1 MNLQKRQIRAARKA
15 KANRLERW
23 NGVPVTPSKHKVL
36 RQSTNVAARLPR
48 NPVPKFTMEATGR
61 FLRTVVIKAG
71 QRVTQM
77 IPILK
82 RVKVEEPS

>member
-1 MNLQKRQIRAARKA
+1 MNTQKRAIRAKRKA

-23 NGVPVTPSKHKVL
+23 NGVPVALSKSKLL
-36 RQSTNVAARLPR
+36 RQSTNIAQMPR
-48 NPVPKFTMEATGR
+48 NPAPKFTMQETGR
-61 FLRTVVIKAG
+61 FLRTIVIKAG

-82 RVKVEEPS
+82 RVKVETQS